1 MKTPYFIGLNSD
13 DNKCQ
18 STLITDIFY
27 SHTAIF

>member
-1 MKTPYFIGLNSD
+1 MKNPYFNGFDSD